1 MGRVWTALGT
11 VYLVWGST
19 YLGIAVSNRTL
30 PPLLMSSARF
40 VLAGAVL
47 FLWAVKRGARPDAR
61 GWLASA
67 VVGAALLLVGN
78 GGIAWAETRVAS
90 GLAALVVAV
99 VPIWIAVF
107 ESVLRRRRP
116 RAVTIAGLL
125 LGLAGVGVLVGP
137 SGSVD
142 AVGGTVI
149 LVSSLSWAAG
159 SLYATRAPL
168 PSDAL
173 PSAGMQMLTAGVLLA
188 VAGGFAGEAAQVRV
202 PSAASLG
209 ALAYLV
215 VVGSIIAFT
224 AYGWLLQNASATL
237 VSTYAYVNPVVAVLF
252 GAVLLGERLTAATV
266 VSGAAIVAAVVLI
279 VSGNA
284 RPDPAAGSEQ
294 ELEPALEQAA

>member
-1 MGRVWTALGT
+1 MARVYAALAT

-116 RAVTIAGLL
+116 RAVTIAGPR

-142 AVGGTVI
+142 AVGRAVS
-149 LVSSLSWAAG
+149 LVSSLSLGAG
-159 SLYATRAPL
+159 S
-168 PSDAL
+168 
-173 PSAGMQMLTAGVLLA
+173 
-188 VAGGFAGEAAQVRV
+188 
-202 PSAASLG
+202 
-209 ALAYLV
+209 
-215 VVGSIIAFT
+215 
-224 AYGWLLQNASATL
+224 
-237 VSTYAYVNPVVAVLF
+237 
-252 GAVLLGERLTAATV
+252 
-266 VSGAAIVAAVVLI
+266 
-279 VSGNA
+279 
-284 RPDPAAGSEQ
+284 
-294 ELEPALEQAA
+294 